1 MHPAAPAS
9 NRGGKV
15 GKSTVLCPTKNTP
28 EKLTAEALQ
37 VRVDSY
43 RAVLAHGDYTLAT
56 FATWDKKEGYGN
68 SAQVYHLT
76 AAPIGGYGPNA
87 RGRNECALEL
97 VAEADH
103 LFADAGHAI
112 AWALTQI

>member
-1 MHPAAPAS
+1 MEKS
-9 NRGGKV
+9 GKV
-15 GKSTVLCPTKNTP
+15 QYFARRKNTP

-97 VAEADH
+97 VTEANH
-103 LFADAGHAI
+103 PADRQ
-112 AWALTQI
+112 LS